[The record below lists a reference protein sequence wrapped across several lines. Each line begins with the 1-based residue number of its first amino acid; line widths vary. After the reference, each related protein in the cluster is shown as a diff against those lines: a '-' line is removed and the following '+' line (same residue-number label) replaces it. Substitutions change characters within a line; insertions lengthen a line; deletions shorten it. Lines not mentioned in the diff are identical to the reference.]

1 MGKTVEKPIEE
12 KRLSR
17 AIGHLKVTN
26 DHLESLKYKKSM
38 KDFFKRVVRANPK
51 ELVFY
56 HEVGNFK
63 DHIHIMSLL
72 R

>member
-1 MGKTVEKPIEE
+1 M
-12 KRLSR
+12 
-17 AIGHLKVTN
+17 KVTN

>member
-1 MGKTVEKPIEE
+1 MVKTIEE
-12 KRLSR
+12 KRKSR
-17 AIGHLKVTN
+17 AIGHMKVTT
-26 DHLESLKYKKSM
+26 DHLKTLNYKKSM
-38 KDFFKRVVRANPK
+38 KDFYKSVVKAYPK

-63 DHIHIMSLL
+63 DHVHIMSLL